1 MIGRVYLV
9 GAGPGDPEL
18 LTVRGLRILRQAD
31 LVLHDDLVPS
41 SILALVSPGAQ
52 IVNVGKRYGRKSVSQ
67 ATINTQMI
75 AGARQGLTVVRL
87 KGGDPSIFGRSG
99 EEIEALRQAEV
110 DLEIVPGVTAASAA
124 AAAAGISLTR
134 RDVASSVVFL
144 TGHRAAEQAAS
155 ETNRAPW
162 TGLSSARDLASK
174 TVVIYMPGPHYEAL
188 KAQLQAG
195 GISGE
200 TPCMLV
206 SAAARGTQR
215 IYKTTVQELGSVP
228 ALAAPAILIVGDV
241 TRFARDHAGSPFEF
255 QLSAFARPDIMRPD
269 RDHEFSEQP
278 QMRVGPTSLFVSAP
292 PRSEFD

>member
-18 LTVRGLRILRQAD
+18 LTVKGLRILQHAD

-41 SILALVSPGAQ
+41 SILALASPDAQ
-52 IVNVGKRYGRKSVSQ
+52 IVNVGKRCGKKSVNQ
-67 ATINTQMI
+67 AHINARMV

-99 EEIEALRQAEV
+99 EEIEALRQSEV
-110 DLEIVPGVTAASAA
+110 DFEIVPGVTAASAA

-162 TGLSSARDLASK
+162 TGLSSARDFGGK

-188 KAQLQAG
+188 EAQLQAA

-200 TPCMLV
+200 TPCVLV
-206 SAAARGTQR
+206 SAAAGGAQR
-215 IYKTTVQELGSVP
+215 IHTTTVRQLARATP
-228 ALAAPAILIVGDV
+228 PAAPAILIVGDV
-241 TRFARDHAGSPFEF
+241 TRFASDHVRSLFEI
-255 QLSAFARPDIMRPD
+255 QLSTFGRSDIMRRD
-269 RDHEFSEQP
+269 RDYGS
-278 QMRVGPTSLFVSAP
+278 SAQSHSAS
-292 PRSEFD
+292 RA